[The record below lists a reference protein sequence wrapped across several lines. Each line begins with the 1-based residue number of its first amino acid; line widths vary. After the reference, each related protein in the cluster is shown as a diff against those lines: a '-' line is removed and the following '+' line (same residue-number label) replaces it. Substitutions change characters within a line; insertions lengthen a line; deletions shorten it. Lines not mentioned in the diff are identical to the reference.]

1 MFSKLCLPVKVYLVV
16 IVFSV
21 VSQFSHIQS
30 CSASM
35 KEELDKK
42 YMGIC
47 PTSYRLMFAYFVG
60 QLLFLWLINLVC
72 KKHGDFWA
80 WILLFAPVIFLM
92 IMMIG
97 MFAVAMAIV
106 KSTNLIEESK
116 YS

>member
-21 VSQFSHIQS
+21 VSQFASIQS

-60 QLLFLWLINLVC
+60 QLLFLWLINHVC

-80 WILLFAPVIFLM
+80 WILLFAPVILSM
-92 IMMIG
+92 VIMIG
-97 MFAVAMAIV
+97 MFVGAMAIV
-106 KSTNLIEESK
+106 KSTNLNEESK
-116 YS
+116 SA